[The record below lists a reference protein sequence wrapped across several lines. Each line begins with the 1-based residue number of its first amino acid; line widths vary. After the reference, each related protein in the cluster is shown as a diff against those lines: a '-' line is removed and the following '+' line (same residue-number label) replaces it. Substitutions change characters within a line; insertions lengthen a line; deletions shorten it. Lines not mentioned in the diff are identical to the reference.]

1 MPISDVQ
8 HKLRESLREMAVWE
22 RRLKRKDEKQNLRAL
37 IYLADFRDKR
47 VPRRIEIE
55 FKGKA
60 PKAPLKKLIRRLY
73 RKALKGDV
81 AVMRGILNG
90 LFGEP
95 PQAHHLQL

>member
-1 MPISDVQ
+1 M
-8 HKLRESLREMAVWE
+8 
-22 RRLKRKDEKQNLRAL
+22 RAL

-60 PKAPLKKLIRRLY
+60 PKAPLKKLIRKLY
-73 RKALKGDV
+73 RKAMKGDV
-81 AVMRGILNG
+81 AAMREILNG